1 MTPPP
6 QHQNLAKGQWQKL
19 TFFQQ
24 MANVGAEMGRAIKWR
39 RRNTDYS
46 RLALER
52 MLELLDLTIDNA
64 SSRSRRKELMRL
76 REVLADYFYFDNQYG
91 STDEQWEKYFL
102 PFNYAASL
110 GL

>member
-1 MTPPP
+1 MNTPP
-6 QHQNLAKGQWQKL
+6 QHQNLAKGRWQQL

-24 MANVGAEMGRAIKWR
+24 MANIGAEVGRAIKWR
-39 RRNTDYS
+39 GRHADYS

-52 MLELLDLTIDNA
+52 MLELLDLTTDSI
-64 SSRSRRKELMRL
+64 SIRSRRKELMRL
-76 REVLADYFYFDNQYG
+76 REALVDYFYFDNQFG

>member
-1 MTPPP
+1 MTSSP
-6 QHQNLAKGQWQKL
+6 QYQNLTKDRWQKL

-24 MANVGAEMGRAIKWR
+24 MANVGAEVGRAIKWR
-39 RRNTDYS
+39 KRNDDYR

-52 MLELLDLTIDNA
+52 MLELLDLTIDSA

-76 REVLADYFYFDNQYG
+76 REALADYFYFDNQYC
-91 STDEQWEKYFL
+91 STDEGWEKYFL